1 MIATVPKPRYYGF
14 TPFAKANL
22 LTEDGFIA
30 DTQARR
36 VFVMGYRDDD
46 GIKVRREERTTLRVA
61 FIAYS
66 SSMQY
71 THLWV
76 KWTDGRRRLVHRKA

>member
-1 MIATVPKPRYYGF
+1 MMVTPTKPRYYGF

-22 LTEDGFIA
+22 LTPDGFVA
-30 DTQARR
+30 DTKTRH
-36 VFVMGYRDDD
+36 VFILGYSN
-46 GIKVRREERTTLRVA
+46 GAEKVHYEMRTTLRVA

-66 SSMQY
+66 QRLQY

-76 KWTDGRRRLVHRKA
+76 KWTDGKRRLVHRKA